1 MEGVA
6 LAFADCVQALRK
18 AGTPIEAA
26 YAVGGGARSRAWL
39 RIMASATGLTLLEP
53 EDGDFGAAFGAAR
66 LGAACVTG
74 DLSDAGFPKPAVR
87 AEVAPDAGLAA
98 QYTEKYVAFHA
109 AYPQLQSLGQPA
121 A

>member
-1 MEGVA
+1 
-6 LAFADCVQALRK
+6 
-18 AGTPIEAA
+18 
-26 YAVGGGARSRAWL
+26 
-39 RIMASATGLTLLEP
+39 MASATGLTLLEP